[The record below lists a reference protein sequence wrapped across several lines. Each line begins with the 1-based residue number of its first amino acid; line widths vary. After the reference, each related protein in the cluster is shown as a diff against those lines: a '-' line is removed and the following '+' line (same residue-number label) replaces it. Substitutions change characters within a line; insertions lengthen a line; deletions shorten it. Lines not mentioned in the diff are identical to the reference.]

1 MDSPKNE
8 LNSEVDTNRKK
19 KRKRKFQTIGFPK
32 QKRAGI
38 LVLCV
43 STLDLDARGQGSS
56 AAEWEILGTDCTV
69 DPRRSGCGFLHG
81 P

>member
-1 MDSPKNE
+1 M
-8 LNSEVDTNRKK
+8 
-19 KRKRKFQTIGFPK
+19 
-32 QKRAGI
+32 
-38 LVLCV
+38 LCV